1 MYELH
6 VADKNGK
13 VQQWWI
19 NFLTAAFGGDYVT
32 DKNGKVQQWWINFL
46 TAAFGGDSFIFD
58 IEVSLKE
65 WNADSVIKNNLVD
78 KIIFQNEG
86 DLIWFL
92 LHWS

>member
-19 NFLTAAFGGDYVT
+19 NFLTAAFGGGFV
-32 DKNGKVQQWWINFL
+32 NL
-46 TAAFGGDSFIFD
+46 D

-65 WNADSVIKNNLVD
+65 WNADSAIKNNLVD